1 MEARIVKIG
10 SSVGVIMPSFIVKDM
25 ALQTGKTLDLLLK
38 NNHIVL
44 TKKNPREGWE
54 AAAKEMH
61 QQEDDHLLFPDIFE
75 DDIIEEWQ

>member
-25 ALQTGKTLDLLLK
+25 ALQTGKTLDLMLK

-44 TKKNPREGWE
+44 TKKATREGWE
-54 AAAKEMH
+54 AAAREMH
-61 QQEDDHLLFPDIFE
+61 QYGDDHLLFPDVFE
-75 DDIIEEWQ
+75 DDTIEEWQ